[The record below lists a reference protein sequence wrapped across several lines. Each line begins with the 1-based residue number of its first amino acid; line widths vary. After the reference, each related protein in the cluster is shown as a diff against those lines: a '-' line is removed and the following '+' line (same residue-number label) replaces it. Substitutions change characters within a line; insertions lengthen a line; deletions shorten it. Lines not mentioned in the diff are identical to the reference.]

1 MQVLN
6 VLFLFSRLFFIQSQN
21 FRRQV
26 DWCEPSRNEAP
37 TGHNNTILLISL
49 PCARFLPHAGSIQ
62 NKRILQVL
70 ICKQLTIPIQGCNL
84 KQLYK
89 IASYKPV
96 FFFSSEKT
104 NPSGIR
110 SSGSLSSHSQL
121 FISPVQALTMVT
133 LPPALFHSSVFL
145 LEIDVV
151 LTACFFCG
159 C

>member
-6 VLFLFSRLFFIQSQN
+6 VLFLFSRLFFIRSQN

-49 PCARFLPHAGSIQ
+49 PCARFLPHAGSIY

-89 IASYKPV
+89 IASYKPLL
-96 FFFSSEKT
+96 FFTLEKKPQRHQIQREPLFTLAVVYLTSPSSNHGNSPSRTLSLFCFSYR
-104 NPSGIR
+104 N
-110 SSGSLSSHSQL
+110 
-121 FISPVQALTMVT
+121 
-133 LPPALFHSSVFL
+133 
-145 LEIDVV
+145 
-151 LTACFFCG
+151 
-159 C
+159 